1 MNNLIIHEQKLAFC
15 NVTIFN
21 DYVYV
26 VMNEGIT
33 VLPEYNDILIGL
45 SDKYLKGANFVYIT
59 HRLNSYSVNPTI
71 YLETS
76 KIENLKAFAVVTTET
91 LESSSIEKLFFSK
104 PFGIF
109 NELSAALEW
118 KDKILYED

>member
-1 MNNLIIHEQKLAFC
+1 MSNLIIHEQKLAFC

-45 SDKYLKGANFVYIT
+45 SDKYLKGELCLYN
-59 HRLNSYSVNPTI
+59 
-71 YLETS
+71 TS
-76 KIENLKAFAVVTTET
+76 I
-91 LESSSIEKLFFSK
+91 KL
-104 PFGIF
+104 
-109 NELSAALEW
+109 L
-118 KDKILYED
+118 